1 MVRLNR
7 EVGDENRA
15 ERYFTASTRLGFV
28 LALIIG
34 ISFGGIVI
42 ISTLNPLLGFAVSI
56 LFGTMAFL
64 FLVFLGYRIDRKH
77 KGITSS
83 RREYLV
89 AALPVYVIILFFT
102 VIPQAIY
109 IILTQ
114 VAGVMIFVYMNAIVV
129 LLLYG
134 SIKLIPSL
142 FRIGSKGLNL
152 EDPKLVERILTLA
165 EKMDIEVE
173 KMFVLSWKKLKIAN
187 ALQVGPRR
195 FSIYLSDYLIENLTP
210 VQVEAVVAHELAHAK
225 KKHLLK
231 ILLLMLP
238 PLLIGMNIFLY
249 FWVNRLY
256 SPSNY
261 IFAIAGVILIFA
273 GNIIV
278 TPIQRKFEL
287 EADALSAKILG
298 TPEPI
303 ISALYRIGELNLIPR
318 KYPRFIGWGLPHP
331 SIETRIKKIMTIKIS
346 DCS

>member
-1 MVRLNR
+1 MNS

-15 ERYFTASTRLGFV
+15 RRYFTASTLLGYV

-34 ISFGGIVI
+34 ISFGLTVV

-56 LFGTMAFL
+56 LFGTIAFL

-89 AALPVYVIILFFT
+89 AALPVYAIILDFI

-109 IILTQ
+109 IIITQ
-114 VAGVMIFVYMNAIVV
+114 TAGVMTFVYVNAIVI
-129 LLLYG
+129 LSLYG
-134 SIKLIPSL
+134 STKLTPWL
-142 FRIGSKGLNL
+142 VRIRSKGLNL
-152 EDPKLVERILTLA
+152 EDPKLVEKILTLA
-165 EKMDIEVE
+165 EKMNVKVE
-173 KMFVLSWKKLKIAN
+173 KILVLSWKKLKIAN

-195 FSIYLSDYLIENLTP
+195 FSIYLSDYLIENITP
-210 VQVEAVVAHELAHAK
+210 LQVEAVVAHELAHAK

-238 PLLIGMNIFLY
+238 PLLIGTNVFLY
-249 FWVNRLY
+249 FWVNHTH

-261 IFAIAGVILIFA
+261 ITAIAGIILIFA

-278 TPIQRKFEL
+278 TPIQRRFEL

-303 ISALYRIGELNLIPR
+303 ISALYRIGELNLVPR
-318 KYPRFIGWGLPHP
+318 KYPHFIGWGLPHP
-331 SIETRIKKIMTIKIS
+331 SIETRIKKIMTIEMGDYS
-346 DCS
+346 